1 MAYLEFIHTMVETL
15 DKYFENVCEL
25 DVIQDDIFENILIF

>member
-25 DVIQDDIFENILIF
+25 DVIRKILKEDFND